1 MKRIRIGK
9 RTLSETSRPFIVAD
23 VGVNHENDVNL
34 AKRMIRE
41 AAYGGAD
48 AVKFQTYKAERIAA
62 RNSPPYWATGES
74 QYEYFQKYDRFSEE
88 DYLELAEYA
97 RGRNVIFMSTPFDF
111 EAADFLDE
119 LVPAFKISSSD
130 ITNIPF
136 IRHVAAKNKPVFL
149 STGASTIA
157 EISEAVTA
165 IEEEGNNQLV
175 ILHCVLSYPTKY
187 EDANLNMIL
196 HLKRT
201 FPDFLVGLSDHTLP
215 DENMLVLTVGALL
228 GAKVIEKHF
237 TFDKSLEGNDHY
249 HSMDLNDLKKLVR
262 NLGLCRKIL
271 GKTRKKPLE
280 TEGPARKYARRSI
293 VAKTGIPK
301 GTKITEDMLD
311 FKRPGTGISPQF
323 LEILIGRTARKK
335 VEQDEIIKWE
345 HV

>member
-23 VGVNHENDVNL
+23 VGVNHENDLNL

-41 AAYGGAD
+41 AAQGGAD

-62 RNSPPYWATGES
+62 RNSPAYWATGES

-88 DYLELAEYA
+88 DYFELAEYA
-97 RGRNVIFMSTPFDF
+97 RKRNIIFMSTPFDF
-111 EAADFLDE
+111 QAADFLDE
-119 LVPAFKISSSD
+119 LMPAFKISSSD

-136 IRHVAAKNKPVFL
+136 IRHLAAKNKPVFL

-196 HLKRT
+196 HLKRK

-249 HSMDLNDLKKLVR
+249 HSMNLNDLEKLVR
-262 NLGLCRKIL
+262 NLGLMRKVL

-280 TEGPARKYARRSI
+280 TERPARKYARRSI
-293 VAKTGIPK
+293 VAKTAIQK

-311 FKRPGTGISPQF
+311 FKRPGTGISPRLLQM
-323 LEILIGRTARKK
+323 LIGRTARKK
-335 VEQDEIIKWE
+335 IEQDEIIKWE